1 LFDVGETTRV
11 TALDGGMT
19 TGLVIVTVFAMVIL
33 RKVEVEFLNWKKVP
47 PWVVEVTLGFVI
59 VLNAGFVRY
68 T

>member
-33 RKVEVEFLNWKKVP
+33 RKVEVEFLN
-47 PWVVEVTLGFVI
+47 
-59 VLNAGFVRY
+59 
-68 T
+68 